1 MEQRDRSE
9 SNQHLFSVSMTLSN
23 GAVVDLR
30 YLDQALVDGG
40 T

>member
-1 MEQRDRSE
+1 ME
-9 SNQHLFSVSMTLSN
+9 LSN

-40 T
+40 MCALKAAVVSPRVC